1 MLLDFQFVV
10 LGDFNVVLK
19 VYLLTYLL
27 TAGQLDP
34 HAANVFA
41 QYVSVRT
48 RGDTVNGSLLD
59 LVLSLDSTTSLMFR
73 LVSSSQTC
81 QYTLSASLFLYSF
94 YPP

>member
-1 MLLDFQFVV
+1 MLLDFQFDV

-27 TAGQLDP
+27 TAGQLDL
-34 HAANVFA
+34 HAANVFV

-59 LVLSLDSTTSLMFR
+59 LIFSLNWTTSLV
-73 LVSSSQTC
+73 VSSSQTC
-81 QYTLSASLFLYSF
+81 QYTLSASLFFYSF